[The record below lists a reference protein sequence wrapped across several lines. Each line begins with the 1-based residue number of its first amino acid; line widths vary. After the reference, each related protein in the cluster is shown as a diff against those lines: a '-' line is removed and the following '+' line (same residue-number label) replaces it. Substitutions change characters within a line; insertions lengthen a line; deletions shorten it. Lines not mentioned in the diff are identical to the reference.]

1 MTALVLDTFA
11 YFSVL
16 LRGLILAS
24 QSLTIGGI
32 VFATFLLNPV
42 GGQLGAD
49 EESAWNAA
57 RRLVTMSA
65 LALAAIEILSL
76 GQMVFVLVKST
87 EMPAVEALGA
97 SYAVSRATGAA
108 AALAIALLA
117 CVGLRRMLPWI
128 GLLAAVIVAGST
140 ATSHAAARMAQR
152 EILLCAD
159 ALHQLGAA
167 AWIGGIPYFLL
178 TLRRCRTGDAI
189 RAVGRRFSVMSMV
202 SVATLFGAGILMSFA
217 YIDSFQALYGTAYGA
232 MLMTKTALFGCILL
246 LGALNYSVV
255 ERARRNPMTSIMRL
269 RRFAEAEVAIGVT
282 VLVMAASLTS
292 MPPAVDLPSDRL
304 TVTELA
310 DRLIPSAPPRLVSPS
325 RTELSNLTMEQH
337 AERAALAQRSVQSF
351 NLADSDPILARTDG
365 DRAWSEFNHNWA
377 GIFVL
382 AIGLLALAERTGRA
396 RWARHWPLVFLGL
409 AAFLFVRSDPSNWPM
424 GDNGFFESFA
434 DTESL
439 QHRLIVLLVVAFSFF
454 EWGVRTGYVKS
465 PRAALVFPVLTGVG
479 AAFLL
484 THSHGLSNFKDAL
497 LVEYSH
503 LMIGFFGVVAGW
515 SRWLELRLPPE
526 DATIPSWIWRIC
538 FVLIGL
544 ILIFYRETAIL

>member
-16 LRGLILAS
+16 LRGFILAA
-24 QSLTIGGI
+24 QSFTVGGVI
-32 VFATFLLNPV
+32 FAALLLIPV
-42 GGQLGAD
+42 GKRMDTD
-49 EESAWNAA
+49 EDSAWRAC
-57 RRLVTMSA
+57 RRLVTISA
-65 LALAAIEILSL
+65 LALAFIESLSL
-76 GQMVFVLVKST
+76 AQMVFVLVQST
-87 EMPAVEALGA
+87 EMPASEALGA
-97 SYAVSRATGAA
+97 SYAISRLSGAA
-108 AALAIALLA
+108 AALGIAVLA
-117 CVGLRRMLPWI
+117 RVGLRRTLPFI
-128 GLLAAVIVAGST
+128 GLLALVIIAGST
-140 ATSHAAARMAQR
+140 ATSHAAARMGQR
-152 EILLCAD
+152 DILLVAD

-178 TLRRCRTGDAI
+178 TLHRCRTGEAV
-189 RAVGRRFSVMSMV
+189 RSVGRRFSVMSMI
-202 SVATLFGAGILMSFA
+202 SVATLVVAGLVMSLD

-232 MLMTKTALFGCILL
+232 MLMTKTALFGCVLL

-255 ERARRNPMTSIMRL
+255 EHVRRNPMTSITRL

-282 VLVMAASLTS
+282 VLFIAASLTS

-304 TVTELA
+304 TGGEMAEYLLPKKA
-310 DRLIPSAPPRLVSPS
+310 PRLVSPPRS
-325 RTELSNLTMEQH
+325 ELSNLTMEQH

-351 NLADSDPILARTDG
+351 NLADTDPNLARTDG

-465 PRAALVFPVLTGVG
+465 PRAALVFPVLTGIG

-484 THSHGLSNFKDAL
+484 THSHALSNFKEAL

-526 DATIPSWIWRIC
+526 NATIPSWIWRIC

-544 ILIFYRETAIL
+544 ILIFYRETAIT

>member
-16 LRGLILAS
+16 LRGLILAA

-32 VFATFLLNPV
+32 VFAGFLLVPV
-42 GGQLGAD
+42 GAHLDAD
-49 EESAWNAA
+49 EASSWQGT
-57 RRLVTMSA
+57 RRLVMFSA
-65 LALAAIEILSL
+65 LALATIEILAL
-76 GQMVFVLVKST
+76 AQMVFVLVKST
-87 EMPAVEALGA
+87 EMPASDALGA
-97 SYAVSRATGAA
+97 SYAISRATSAV
-108 AALAIALLA
+108 AALVIALLA
-117 CVGLRRMLPWI
+117 RARLRQALPWV
-128 GLLAAVIVAGST
+128 GVLAAFIIAGST
-140 ATSHAAARMAQR
+140 ATSHAAARMGQR
-152 EILLCAD
+152 DILLAAD

-167 AWIGGIPYFLL
+167 AWIGGIPYFLM
-178 TLRRCRTGDAI
+178 TLRRCRTGEAI
-189 RAVGRRFSVMSMV
+189 RAVGRRFSVMSMI
-202 SVATLFGAGILMSFA
+202 SVAIIVAAGVLMSLA

-232 MLMTKTALFGCILL
+232 MLMTKTTLFGCVLL

-255 ERARRNPMTSIMRL
+255 ERVRRNPMTSIMRL
-269 RRFAEAEVAIGVT
+269 LRFAEAEVAIGMT
-282 VLVMAASLTS
+282 VLFIAASLTS

-304 TVTELA
+304 TVAELA
-310 DRLIPSAPPRLVSPS
+310 DRLVPGAPPRLVSPS
-325 RTELSNLTMEQH
+325 RAELSNLTMEQH

-351 NLADSDPILARTDG
+351 NLADADPNLARTDG

-382 AIGLLALAERTGRA
+382 AIGLLALAERTSRA

-409 AAFLFVRSDPSNWPM
+409 AAFLFIRSDPSNWPM
-424 GDNGFFESFA
+424 GENGFFESFA

-439 QHRLIVLLVVAFSFF
+439 QHRLIVFLVIAFSFF
-454 EWGVRTGYVKS
+454 EWGVRTRYVKS
-465 PRAALVFPVLTGVG
+465 PRAALVFPVLTGIG

-484 THSHGLSNFKDAL
+484 THSHALSNFKEAL

-526 DATIPSWIWRIC
+526 NAAIPSWLWRIC

-544 ILIFYRETAIL
+544 ILIFYRETATL

>member
-16 LRGLILAS
+16 LRGFILAA
-24 QSLTIGGI
+24 QSLTVGGI
-32 VFATFLLNPV
+32 IFATFLLIPV
-42 GGQLGAD
+42 GRHLGAD
-49 EESAWNAA
+49 QDAAWHAT
-57 RRLVTMSA
+57 RRFVTFSSLG
-65 LALAAIEILSL
+65 LALIEIVSL
-76 GQMVFVLVKST
+76 AQMVFVLVQST
-87 EMPAVEALGA
+87 EMPAADALGA
-97 SYAVSRATGAA
+97 SYAISRATGAA

-117 CVGLRRMLPWI
+117 RVGLRRMLPLI
-128 GLLAAVIVAGST
+128 GVLAALIIAGST
-140 ATSHAAARMAQR
+140 ATSHAAARMGQR
-152 EILLCAD
+152 DLLLVAD

-167 AWIGGIPYFLL
+167 AWIGGIPYFLM
-178 TLRRCRTGDAI
+178 TLRRCRTGEAI
-189 RAVGRRFSVMSMV
+189 RTVGRRFSVMSMI
-202 SVATLFGAGILMSFA
+202 SVATIVAAGVLMSLD

-232 MLMTKTALFGCILL
+232 MLMTKTALFGCVLL
-246 LGALNYSVV
+246 LGALNYGVV
-255 ERARRNPMTSIMRL
+255 ERVRRNPMTSIMRL

-282 VLVMAASLTS
+282 VLLMAASLTS

-304 TVTELA
+304 TLAELA
-310 DRLIPSAPPRLVSPS
+310 ERLLPGGPPRLVSPS
-325 RTELSNLTMEQH
+325 RAELSNLNMEQH

-351 NLADSDPILARTDG
+351 NLADTDPNLARTDG

-382 AIGLLALAERTGRA
+382 VIGLLALIERSGRA

-409 AAFLFVRSDPSNWPM
+409 AAFLFIRSDPSNWPM

-439 QHRLIVLLVVAFSFF
+439 QHRLIVFLVIAFSFF

-465 PRAALVFPVLTGVG
+465 PRAALVFPVLTGIG

-484 THSHGLSNFKDAL
+484 THSHALSNFKDAL

-526 DATIPSWIWRIC
+526 NATIPSWIWRIC
-538 FVLIGL
+538 FVVIGL
-544 ILIFYRETAIL
+544 ILIFYRETAAL

>member
-16 LRGLILAS
+16 LRGFILAA
-24 QSLTIGGI
+24 QSFTVGGV
-32 VFATFLLNPV
+32 VFAACLLVPV
-42 GGQLGAD
+42 GGRLDAD
-49 EESAWNAA
+49 EDSAWRVC
-57 RRLVTMSA
+57 RRLVVISA
-65 LALAAIEILSL
+65 LALASIEALSL
-76 GQMVFVLVKST
+76 AQMVFVLVQST
-87 EMPAVEALGA
+87 EMPAVDALGA
-97 SYAVSRATGAA
+97 SYAISRVTSAA
-108 AALAIALLA
+108 AALGIALLA
-117 CVGLRRMLPWI
+117 HVGLRRMLPWI
-128 GLLAAVIVAGST
+128 GLLAAAIIAGST
-140 ATSHAAARMAQR
+140 ATSHAAARMGQR
-152 EILLCAD
+152 DILLIAD

-178 TLRRCRTGDAI
+178 TLHHCRTGEAI
-189 RAVGRRFSVMSMV
+189 RTVGRRFSVMSMI
-202 SVATLFGAGILMSFA
+202 SVATLVAAGVLMSLA
-217 YIDSFQALYGTAYGA
+217 YIDNLQALYGTTYGA
-232 MLMTKTALFGCILL
+232 MLMTKTALFGCVLL
-246 LGALNYSVV
+246 LGALNYGVV
-255 ERARRNPMTSIMRL
+255 ERVRRNPMASITRL

-282 VLVMAASLTS
+282 VLFIAASLTS

-304 TVTELA
+304 TVGELTE
-310 DRLIPSAPPRLVSPS
+310 RLVPNGPPRLVSPS
-325 RTELSNLTMEQH
+325 RAELSNLTMEQH
-337 AERAALAQRSVQSF
+337 AERAALAQRSVQAF
-351 NLADSDPILARTDG
+351 NLADTDPNLARTDG

-396 RWARHWPLVFLGL
+396 PWARHWPLVFLGL
-409 AAFLFVRSDPSNWPM
+409 AAFLFIRSDPSNWPM

-439 QHRLIVLLVVAFSFF
+439 QHRLIVFLVIAFSFF

-484 THSHGLSNFKDAL
+484 THSHALSNFKDAL

-526 DATIPSWIWRIC
+526 NATIPSWIWRIC

-544 ILIFYRETAIL
+544 ILIFYRETAAL

>member
-16 LRGLILAS
+16 LRGFILAA
-24 QSLTIGGI
+24 QSLTVGGI
-32 VFATFLLNPV
+32 VFAAFLLIPV
-42 GGQLGAD
+42 GGRLDAD
-49 EESAWNAA
+49 EESAWRAT
-57 RRLVTMSA
+57 RRLVTFSA
-65 LALAAIEILSL
+65 LALAFIEALSL
-76 GQMVFVLVKST
+76 AQMVFVLVQST
-87 EMPAVEALGA
+87 EMPAADALGA
-97 SYAVSRATGAA
+97 SYAISRATGSAT
-108 AALAIALLA
+108 ALGIALLA
-117 CVGLRRMLPWI
+117 RVGLRRMLPWI
-128 GLLAAVIVAGST
+128 GLLAAAIIAGST
-140 ATSHAAARMAQR
+140 ATSHAAARMGQR
-152 EILLCAD
+152 DILLIAD

-167 AWIGGIPYFLL
+167 AWIGGIPYFLM
-178 TLRRCRTGDAI
+178 TLRRCRTGEAI
-189 RAVGRRFSVMSMV
+189 RTVGRRFSVMSMV
-202 SVATLFGAGILMSFA
+202 SVATIVAAGVLMSLS
-217 YIDSFQALYGTAYGA
+217 YIDSLQALYGTAYGA
-232 MLMTKTALFGCILL
+232 MLMTKTALFGCVLL
-246 LGALNYSVV
+246 LGALNYGVV
-255 ERARRNPMTSIMRL
+255 ERVRRNPMTSITRL

-282 VLVMAASLTS
+282 VLFMAASLTS

-304 TVTELA
+304 TASELIE
-310 DRLIPSAPPRLVSPS
+310 RLLPGGPPRLVSPS

-351 NLADSDPILARTDG
+351 NLADTDPNLARTDG

-377 GIFVL
+377 GIFML

-409 AAFLFVRSDPSNWPM
+409 AAFLFIRSDPSNWPM

-465 PRAALVFPVLTGVG
+465 PRAALVFPILTGIG

-484 THSHGLSNFKDAL
+484 THSHALSNFKDAL

-526 DATIPSWIWRIC
+526 NATIPSWIWRIC
-538 FVLIGL
+538 FVVIGL
-544 ILIFYRETAIL
+544 ILIFYRDTAAL

>member
-16 LRGLILAS
+16 LRGFILAA
-24 QSLTIGGI
+24 QSFTVGGV
-32 VFATFLLNPV
+32 VFAAFLLIPV
-42 GGQLGAD
+42 GARLDAD
-49 EESAWNAA
+49 EDSAWRVC
-57 RRLVTMSA
+57 RRLVIISA
-65 LALAAIEILSL
+65 LALAFIEALSL
-76 GQMVFVLVKST
+76 AQMVFVLVQST
-87 EMPAVEALGA
+87 EMPASDALGA
-97 SYAVSRATGAA
+97 SYAISRATGVA
-108 AALAIALLA
+108 AALGIALLA
-117 CVGLRRMLPWI
+117 RIGLRRMLPLI
-128 GLLAAVIVAGST
+128 GLLAAAIVAGST
-140 ATSHAAARMAQR
+140 ATSHAAARMGQR
-152 EILLCAD
+152 DILLIAD

-167 AWIGGIPYFLL
+167 AWIGGIPYFLM
-178 TLRRCRTGDAI
+178 TLRRCRTGEAI
-189 RAVGRRFSVMSMV
+189 RTVGRRFSVMSMV
-202 SVATLFGAGILMSFA
+202 SVAILVAAGVLMSLA
-217 YIDSFQALYGTAYGA
+217 YIDSLQALYGTAYGA
-232 MLMTKTALFGCILL
+232 MLMTKTALFGCVLL
-246 LGALNYSVV
+246 LGALNYGVV
-255 ERARRNPMTSIMRL
+255 ERVRRNPMTPITRL
-269 RRFAEAEVAIGVT
+269 RRFAEAEMAIGVT
-282 VLVMAASLTS
+282 VLFMAASLTS

-304 TVTELA
+304 TASELTE
-310 DRLIPSAPPRLVSPS
+310 RLLPNGPPRLVSPS
-325 RTELSNLTMEQH
+325 RAELSNLTMEQH

-351 NLADSDPILARTDG
+351 NLADTDPNLARTDG

-382 AIGLLALAERTGRA
+382 TIGLLALAERTGRA

-409 AAFLFVRSDPSNWPM
+409 AAFLFIRSDPSNWPM

-439 QHRLIVLLVVAFSFF
+439 QHRLIVLIVVAFSFF

-465 PRAALVFPVLTGVG
+465 PKAALVFPVLTGVG

-484 THSHGLSNFKDAL
+484 THSHALSNFKDAL

-526 DATIPSWIWRIC
+526 NATIPSWIWRIS

-544 ILIFYRETAIL
+544 ILIFYRETAAL

>member
-16 LRGLILAS
+16 LRGFILAA
-24 QSLTIGGI
+24 QSFTVGGVI
-32 VFATFLLNPV
+32 FATFLLIPV
-42 GGQLGAD
+42 GGRLDAD
-49 EESAWNAA
+49 EDSAWRVC
-57 RRLVTMSA
+57 RRLIIIAA
-65 LALAAIEILSL
+65 LALAFIEALSL
-76 GQMVFVLVKST
+76 AQMVFVLVQST
-87 EMPAVEALGA
+87 EMPAADALGA
-97 SYAVSRATGAA
+97 SYAISRVTSAA
-108 AALAIALLA
+108 AALGIAVLA
-117 CVGLRRMLPWI
+117 GVGLRRTLPLI
-128 GLLAAVIVAGST
+128 GVLAAVIIAGST
-140 ATSHAAARMAQR
+140 ATSHAAARMGQR
-152 EILLCAD
+152 DILLVAD

-178 TLRRCRTGDAI
+178 TLHRCRTGEAI
-189 RAVGRRFSVMSMV
+189 RNVGRRFSVMSMI
-202 SVATLFGAGILMSFA
+202 SVATIVAAGLLMSFD

-232 MLMTKTALFGCILL
+232 MLMTKTALFGCVLL
-246 LGALNYSVV
+246 LGALNYGVV
-255 ERARRNPMTSIMRL
+255 ERVRRNPLTSIMRL

-282 VLVMAASLTS
+282 VLFIAASLTS

-304 TVTELA
+304 TVGEMAEYL
-310 DRLIPSAPPRLVSPS
+310 LPKKPPRLVSPPRS
-325 RTELSNLTMEQH
+325 ELSNLTMEQH

-351 NLADSDPILARTDG
+351 NLADTDPNLARTDG

-439 QHRLIVLLVVAFSFF
+439 QHRLIVLLVIAFSFF

-465 PRAALVFPVLTGVG
+465 PRAALVFPVLTGIG

-484 THSHGLSNFKDAL
+484 THSHALSNFKEAL

-526 DATIPSWIWRIC
+526 NATIPSWIWRIC

-544 ILIFYRETAIL
+544 ILIFYRETAIT

>member
-1 MTALVLDTFA
+1 
-11 YFSVL
+11 
-16 LRGLILAS
+16 
-24 QSLTIGGI
+24 
-32 VFATFLLNPV
+32 
-42 GGQLGAD
+42 
-49 EESAWNAA
+49 
-57 RRLVTMSA
+57 
-65 LALAAIEILSL
+65 
-76 GQMVFVLVKST
+76 
-87 EMPAVEALGA
+87 
-97 SYAVSRATGAA
+97 
-108 AALAIALLA
+108 
-117 CVGLRRMLPWI
+117 
-128 GLLAAVIVAGST
+128 
-140 ATSHAAARMAQR
+140 
-152 EILLCAD
+152 
-159 ALHQLGAA
+159 
-167 AWIGGIPYFLL
+167 
-178 TLRRCRTGDAI
+178 
-189 RAVGRRFSVMSMV
+189 
-202 SVATLFGAGILMSFA
+202 
-217 YIDSFQALYGTAYGA
+217 
-232 MLMTKTALFGCILL
+232 
-246 LGALNYSVV
+246 
-255 ERARRNPMTSIMRL
+255 
-269 RRFAEAEVAIGVT
+269 
-282 VLVMAASLTS
+282 MAASLTS

-304 TVTELA
+304 TVGELTA
-310 DRLIPSAPPRLVSPS
+310 RLLPGGPPRLVSPS
-325 RTELSNLTMEQH
+325 RAELSNLTMEQH

-351 NLADSDPILARTDG
+351 NLADTDPNLARTDG

-484 THSHGLSNFKDAL
+484 THSHALSNFKDAL

-503 LMIGFFGVVAGW
+503 LMIGFLGVVGGW

-526 DATIPSWIWRIC
+526 NATIPSWIWRIC

-544 ILIFYRETAIL
+544 ILIFYRETAAL

>member
-16 LRGLILAS
+16 LRGFILAA
-24 QSLTIGGI
+24 QSFTVGGI
-32 VFATFLLNPV
+32 IFAALLLIPV
-42 GGQLGAD
+42 GRRMDTD
-49 EESAWNAA
+49 EDSAWRAC
-57 RRLVTMSA
+57 RRLVTISA
-65 LALAAIEILSL
+65 LGLAFIESLSL
-76 GQMVFVLVKST
+76 AQMVFVLVQST
-87 EMPAVEALGA
+87 EMPAAEALGA
-97 SYAVSRATGAA
+97 SYAISRITSAA
-108 AALAIALLA
+108 AALGIAVLA
-117 CVGLRRMLPWI
+117 QVGLRRMLPWI
-128 GLLAAVIVAGST
+128 GLLAAAIIAGST
-140 ATSHAAARMAQR
+140 ATSHAAARMGQR
-152 EILLCAD
+152 DILLVAD

-167 AWIGGIPYFLL
+167 AWIGGIPYFLM
-178 TLRRCRTGDAI
+178 TLHRCRTGEAV
-189 RAVGRRFSVMSMV
+189 RTVGRRFSVMSMV
-202 SVATLFGAGILMSFA
+202 SVATLVAAGLLMSFD

-232 MLMTKTALFGCILL
+232 MLMTKTALFGCVLL

-255 ERARRNPMTSIMRL
+255 EHVRRNPMTSITRL

-282 VLVMAASLTS
+282 VLFIAASLTS

-304 TVTELA
+304 TGGEMAEYLLPKKA
-310 DRLIPSAPPRLVSPS
+310 PRLVSPPRS
-325 RTELSNLTMEQH
+325 ELSNLTMEQH

-351 NLADSDPILARTDG
+351 NLADTDPNLARTDG

-465 PRAALVFPVLTGVG
+465 PRAALVFPVLTGIG

-484 THSHGLSNFKDAL
+484 THSHALSNFKEAL

-503 LMIGFFGVVAGW
+503 LMIGFFGVIAGW

-526 DATIPSWIWRIC
+526 NATIPSWIWRIC

-544 ILIFYRETAIL
+544 ILIFYRETAIT